1 MTEEELITLLRSSDS
16 SSIKP
21 VFDRYHAALC
31 FTAFKILK
39 DHDQAK
45 DIVQDVFIKIWNAR
59 HNLNITSLEAYLKRA
74 TINTALNYLEQR
86 DRYKKEPIQES
97 TLLSRATNTVSD
109 ELSMNELSTHANN
122 AINNLPPRTRTVF
135 TLIRSEEM
143 SYREVAETLGISI
156 KAVEK
161 EMIKALKLLRESLR
175 SFLNSFA
182 LFLMLNYFS

>member
-1 MTEEELITLLRSSDS
+1 
-16 SSIKP
+16 
-21 VFDRYHAALC
+21 
-31 FTAFKILK
+31 
-39 DHDQAK
+39 
-45 DIVQDVFIKIWNAR
+45 
-59 HNLNITSLEAYLKRA
+59 
-74 TINTALNYLEQR
+74 
-86 DRYKKEPIQES
+86 
-97 TLLSRATNTVSD
+97 VSD

>member
-1 MTEEELITLLRSSDS
+1 MTEVELIALLRSSDS
-16 SSIKP
+16 FSIKP
-21 VFDRYHAALC
+21 IFDRYHAMLC
-31 FTAFKILK
+31 FTAFRILK

-45 DIVQDVFIKIWNAR
+45 DIVQEVFIKIYYTR
-59 HNLNITSLEAYLKRA
+59 HNLSITSLEAYLKRA

-97 TLLSRATNTVSD
+97 TLQSRAINSVSDTVSF
-109 ELSMNELSTHANN
+109 NELTIHASN

-135 TLIRSEEM
+135 TLIRSEGM
-143 SYREVAETLGISI
+143 TYKEVAETLGISI

-182 LFLMLNYFS
+182 LFIMLDSLQ